1 MSLTRAVGRGTAAVD
16 TPERKSPET
25 CCSPSRGIG
34 CSPGSGSKP
43 SWASGRRGRRGGLG
57 CGRVPLALKRGA
69 ELRERGE
76 VLGAA
81 CRGLAADDV
90 LQRCDGD
97 VQAAGERLAVGAV
110 LQVLVAV
117 GAVRPGGDVE
127 IAGVGREV
135 PDLAAGKQTRVGGKR
150 DGRLARTRIAACSS
164 LRASARRC
172 RLSGSTAGVM
182 SMSRVTM

>member
-16 TPERKSPET
+16 TPEPKSPET

-34 CSPGSGSKP
+34 CRPGSGSKP
-43 SWASGRRGRRGGLG
+43 SWASGCRG
-57 CGRVPLALKRGA
+57 
-69 ELRERGE
+69 
-76 VLGAA
+76 A

-97 VQAAGERLAVGAV
+97 VQAAGERLALGAL

-150 DGRLARTRIAACSS
+150 DGRLARPDPDR
-164 LRASARRC
+164 
-172 RLSGSTAGVM
+172 GVQLAQGVGEALQVV
-182 SMSRVTM
+182 RFDRGGD